1 VFFNRASKEASV
13 QNGLKWPAQK
23 KKKCLSPHISHGGD
37 DGISMIKGQP

>member
-23 KKKCLSPHISHGGD
+23 KTSASHP
-37 DGISMIKGQP
+37 IFPMVVMMEFQ